1 MDAKTPTP
9 MYASMRIFDLSLG
22 EMLWSRRTVFMALV
36 VGLPV
41 LLALVVR
48 VLFELGAPIRIGGG
62 AAAGPVIFG
71 LMIWVFFVRFSVPVL
86 AVFYGTSLIADEVED
101 KTITYLFSRPIP
113 RAAVLLGKYLAYLV
127 CTIFVVL
134 PAIVLVWLLIVPIQ
148 GSLGPSFPDLLV
160 DLALVALGLIV
171 YGAVFALFGAMLGRP
186 LLAGL
191 VYIFGWETFV
201 LLLPGYLKRVS
212 VAYYLQGL
220 VPHTMPGNSAVSL
233 IQSIV
238 RDIPTLPESLVFLG
252 IIEVL
257 CLWLAARSVTN
268 REYVLEQ

>member
-1 MDAKTPTP
+1 MPTKMP
-9 MYASMRIFDLSLG
+9 GTLYASFRIFDLSLG

-41 LLALVVR
+41 LLSLVVR
-48 VLFELGAPIRIGGG
+48 VLFELGAPINVGGG
-62 AAAGPVIFG
+62 AAGPVVFG
-71 LMIWVFFVRFSVPVL
+71 LMMWVFFVRFSVPVL

-113 RAAVLLGKYLAYLV
+113 RGAVLLGKYLAYLG
-127 CTIFVVL
+127 CTVFVVL
-134 PAIVLVWLLIVPIQ
+134 PAIMLVWLLIVPIE
-148 GSLGPSFPDLLV
+148 GTLGTSFPSLLV
-160 DLALVALGLIV
+160 DLGLVALGLMV
-171 YGAVFALFGAMLGRP
+171 YGALFALFGAALKRP
-186 LLAGL
+186 LLSGL
-191 VYIFGWETFV
+191 FFVFGWETFV

-238 RDIPTLPESLVFLG
+238 RDVPTLGESLLFLG
-252 IIEVL
+252 LIEIM
-257 CLWLAARSVTN
+257 CLWLAIRTVGR